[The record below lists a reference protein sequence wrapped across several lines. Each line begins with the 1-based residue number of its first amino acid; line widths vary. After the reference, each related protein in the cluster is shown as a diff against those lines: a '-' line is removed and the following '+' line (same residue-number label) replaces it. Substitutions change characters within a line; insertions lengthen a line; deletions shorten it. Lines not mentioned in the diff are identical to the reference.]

1 MHRLCLRGPMPLDR
15 GLTRARPEVG
25 FARMSPMTRRWCTST
40 LAAASLLLAT
50 AACGSS
56 ESAEPTD
63 VSLAVSTELR
73 SSSADCVELVVEATS
88 AFEGCASEF
97 QAGPS
102 VVFLDPVNSLYVVY
116 VVDGTIVDG
125 DGYRSLQSQGPFSLV
140 TLIDTSRDI
149 YEFDFIVQRSGG
161 RVTCRP
167 VGVIGF
173 LECG

>member
-1 MHRLCLRGPMPLDR
+1 MGFVGGPP
-15 GLTRARPEVG
+15 
-25 FARMSPMTRRWCTST
+25 MSRWCKST

-56 ESAEPTD
+56 EPANQTG
-63 VSLAVSTELR
+63 VSLAVVAELR
-73 SSSADCVELVVEATS
+73 TSSEDCVELVVEAS
-88 AFEGCASEF
+88 SVFEGCASEF
-97 QAGPS
+97 QAGAS
-102 VVFLDPVNSLYVVY
+102 VVFLDLVNSLYVVY
-116 VVDGTIVDG
+116 VVDGTVVDG
-125 DGYRSLQSQGPFSLV
+125 DGYRAIQSQGPFSLA
-140 TLIDTSRDI
+140 TLIDKSRNI